1 MKAFRGTLIAAAVLL
16 LVGVAWWFLRPQP
29 VDPDLSDG
37 VRLFAF
43 EKHELVRVEVQR
55 PPSADVDAQDIVLEE
70 VDGQW
75 RIAGTDFVAGRSMVN
90 RVKHQLHDLTSRA
103 VVVDSPD
110 APELYGLGDN
120 AIQVRLTLRDGRE
133 IAFQAGDPNP
143 SGVSYYIR
151 PLPGDTIYTVKKS
164 AVDYYSLTLD
174 EFRERRFAGFDSK
187 DVTRIAAAVAVAAND
202 EHPDVQRSLVIQR
215 VGDREWDMQSPEPMA
230 ASDDR
235 VRRLLGR
242 VNALKAD
249 RFIELPQGALDGQL
263 AEYGLDQPRLDL
275 TLDFASRDSL
285 RLVVGAEAES
295 ENKHQVHAF
304 MRIGD
309 DDTVYVARAGL
320 LDDFAADLAEYR
332 NTRVVRMDADDV
344 VAVDVVLRAEPGE
357 DLAGEAGVRFAAD
370 QWVWRDGVPVP
381 GSTPE
386 RVARYVAELDVADF
400 VDDAPAD
407 LAPFGLADPV
417 ARITL
422 RNADDEERI
431 LRVGAAGEPLVDPEG
446 RERPRRYVTIE
457 GAAPVYLA
465 DERVLNVVHDMVRE
479 SNRKKEKDAEKAAR
493 QERIPSEALPGAE
506 DAR

>member
-1 MKAFRGTLIAAAVLL
+1 MKAFRGTLVALVLLL
-16 LVGVAWWFLRPQP
+16 LVGVAWWFLRPEP
-29 VDPDLSDG
+29 VGPGVEEG
-37 VRLFAF
+37 VRLFEF
-43 EKHELVRVEVQR
+43 EKHELVRVEVKR
-55 PPSADVDAQDIVLEE
+55 PASADLDAQDVVLEE

-120 AIQVRLTLRDGRE
+120 AIHVSLTLRDGRS
-133 IAFQAGDPNP
+133 IAFRAGDPNP
-143 SGVSYYIR
+143 SGVSYYVR

-187 DVTRIAAAVAVAAND
+187 DVTRISARV
-202 EHPDVQRSLVIQR
+202 DVGATDDRAETRRQLVIQR
-215 VGDREWDMQSPEPMA
+215 VGDREWDMESPEPMA

-249 RFIELPQGALDGQL
+249 RFIEVPQGQLDGTL
-263 AEYGLDQPRLDL
+263 SEYGLDQPRLDL
-275 TLDFASRDSL
+275 TLDFASRDPL
-285 RLVVGAEAES
+285 HLVVGAEAEA
-295 ENKHQVHAF
+295 EGRHQVVAY
-304 MRIGD
+304 MRVGD

-320 LDDFAADLAEYR
+320 LDDFAAELTEFR
-332 NTRVVRMDADDV
+332 NTRVVRMDTDEV
-344 VAVDVVLRAEPGE
+344 VAVDAVLRAEPGE

-386 RVARYVAELDVADF
+386 RVARFVAELDVDAF

-407 LAPFGLADPV
+407 LSAFGLDDPV
-417 ARITL
+417 ARVTL
-422 RNADDEERI
+422 RNAADEERVVRI
-431 LRVGAAGEPLVDPEG
+431 GDEGEPLVDPEG
-446 RERPRRYVTIE
+446 RERARRYVTIE

-465 DERVLNVVHDMVRE
+465 DERVLNVVHDMIRE
-479 SNRKKEKDAEKAAR
+479 GNRKKEKDAEKAAR
-493 QERIPSEALPGAE
+493 QERIPSEALPPE
-506 DAR
+506 QDTP